1 MLKNVGKRSQPFQK
15 AGKVGSVRVV
25 NLLLHY
31 RVVLPCLTAWREI
44 FCSARVTICTI
55 YVEVVRVGVPLL

>member
-15 AGKVGSVRVV
+15 AGKVGSVRD
-25 NLLLHY
+25 LLHY